1 MTSTIEKFI
10 FCLTGKGGI
19 GKSIAM
25 KYLAL
30 IWAKGSDQDL
40 KNIDFIFHISLK
52 YVRDNSNIED
62 IIIAQH
68 SGLKSNKVNPAEIK
82 AILEGETEGKV
93 LIIFD
98 GHDEYKRGRNKDIDE
113 AIEKQKLWNCWMIVT
128 SRESEQIKHVK
139 QYMDAEA
146 EIHGFDADNIK
157 KYLSKSLDSKEKCD
171 ELWNEAMERGLIKED
186 VLGELEY
193 NIVDIPLFLHMVC
206 SLFSSNQTLPETRTK
221 IIEAIVCLHI
231 EREAIRE
238 TGQKADINVAQCL
251 IELGK
256 LAWQGLNDPRGPRL
270 TFSKVVFFSS
280 ITIIVPVQTA
290 HLLKTNFK

>member
-1 MTSTIEKFI
+1 
-10 FCLTGKGGI
+10 
-19 GKSIAM
+19 M

-68 SGLKSNKVNPAEIK
+68 SGLKSNEVKPAEIK
-82 AILEGETEGKV
+82 AILEGEPEGKV

-98 GHDEYKRGRNKDIDE
+98 GHDEYKRGRNKNIDE

-146 EIHGFDADNIK
+146 EIHGFDAENIK
-157 KYLSKSLDSKEKCD
+157 KYLTKSLGSNEKCD
-171 ELWNEAMERGLIKED
+171 EIWNEAMNRGLIKEND
-186 VLGELEY
+186 LGELEY

-221 IIEAIVCLHI
+221 ITEAIVHQYI
-231 EREAIRE
+231 MREGIR
-238 TGQKADINVAQCL
+238 QKGKRADINVAQCL

>member
-1 MTSTIEKFI
+1 
-10 FCLTGKGGI
+10 
-19 GKSIAM
+19 M

-30 IWAKGSDQDL
+30 TWAKGSDEDL

-68 SGLKSNKVNPAEIK
+68 SGLYSKEVKPAEIK
-82 AILEGETEGKV
+82 AILEGQTEGKV

-98 GHDEYKRGRNKDIDE
+98 GHDEYKRGRNNDIDE
-113 AIEKQKLWNCWMIVT
+113 AIEKRKLWNCWMIVT

-139 QYMDAEA
+139 EYMDAEA
-146 EIHGFDADNIK
+146 EIHGFDAENIK
-157 KYLSKSLDSKEKCD
+157 KYLTKSLGSNEKCD
-171 ELWNEAMERGLIKED
+171 ELWNEVMERGLIKEND
-186 VLGELEY
+186 LGELEY

-221 IIEAIVCLHI
+221 IIEAIVHQYI
-231 EREAIRE
+231 IRE
-238 TGQKADINVAQCL
+238 GIRQKGKRADINVAQCL

-256 LAWQGLNDPRGPRL
+256 LAWQGLNEPRGPRL
-270 TFSKVVFFSS
+270 TFSKEVFFS
-280 ITIIVPVQTA
+280 V
-290 HLLKTNFK
+290 LLP